1 MKRAILYVFC
11 LANLY
16 ACNGQDSKSK
26 SDNIPI
32 NLESKVDKL
41 VKEYTDLGI
50 FSGVVLIAE
59 EGEPLYHKAFGLA
72 NSETKT
78 SNKLDTRFDIGSMN
92 KSMTKVL
99 ILKLVKA
106 RKLNLDDKLGQ
117 YLDGFPKVAAKKI
130 TINHLLNHQSGY
142 GDYHTPEYW
151 EIPLEEKSLAISVD
165 FIKKRP
171 ILFEPG
177 EAQEYSNAGYVLLGA
192 IAEKVTG
199 KSYYDLIEEYITK
212 PLKMENT
219 FLRNKYSV
227 KNRAVGYFKNFK
239 GELMDNEDF
248 QEIPTPAGGFY
259 STTEDMLTFYRAFHY
274 GNQLWDESTRS
285 MDEMY
290 SFYQEHQ
297 NTGGAMTHAGGFE
310 GANTVHYEILRDKI
324 SVIVFANM
332 DEPVAENLGAGILAI
347 IRGKKPESPILPAN
361 QLVYKTWKEKGPDYV
376 KKNWET
382 LTVNFHPSD
391 PKDPILNAIGYDLFF
406 NDEIDEAVEI
416 FKLNTE
422 LYPNIANCWDS
433 YGEGLLALGKKEESL
448 KAYKKALSIR
458 PDMPTAKKMVKEL
471 ETKTN

>member
-1 MKRAILYVFC
+1 MKRVILYVFC
-11 LANLY
+11 LANLF

-26 SDNIPI
+26 KDNIPLD
-32 NLESKVDKL
+32 LESKVDKL

-50 FSGVVLIAE
+50 FSGVVLIAD
-59 EGEPLYHKAFGLA
+59 EGEPIYHKAFGLA
-72 NSETKT
+72 NQGTKT
-78 SNKLDTRFDIGSMN
+78 PNKLDTRFDIGSMN

-106 RKLNLDDKLGQ
+106 GKFKLDDKLGQ
-117 YLDGFPKVAAKKI
+117 FLDGFPKVAAKKI
-130 TINHLLNHQSGY
+130 SINHLLNHQSGY
-142 GDYHTPEYW
+142 GDYHTPEYR
-151 EIPLEEKSLAISVD
+151 EIPLEEKSLAVSVD
-165 FIKKRP
+165 FIKKLP
-171 ILFEPG
+171 MLFEPG
-177 EAQEYSNAGYVLLGA
+177 KEQEYSNAGYVLLGA

-219 FLRNKYSV
+219 FLRNKYNV
-227 KNRAVGYFKNFK
+227 TNRAVGYFKNFK

-274 GNQLWDESTRS
+274 GNQLWDEATRS

-290 SFYQEHQ
+290 GFYQEHQ

-347 IRGKKPESPILPAN
+347 IREKKPESPTLPAT

-376 KKNWET
+376 RKNWET
-382 LTVNFHPSD
+382 LTANFHPSD
-391 PKDPILNAIGYDLFF
+391 PKDLILNVIGYDLFF
-406 NDEIDEAVEI
+406 NGEIDEALEN

-422 LYPNIANCWDS
+422 LFPNIGNCWDS
-433 YGEGLLALGKKEESL
+433 YGEALLKKGRKEEAL
-448 KAYKKALSIR
+448 QAYKKALEINPNIPS
-458 PDMPTAKKMVKEL
+458 AKKGVKEL
-471 ETKTN
+471 EGK